1 LASNSGQIAQQK
13 GTLWIGINLNQA
25 VTIGW
30 RTKPGTMLS
39 IGLKLQHHC
48 INGLLP
54 LLVAALT
61 MPQAETRTAFLFR
74 MEPHRGTLALQKLPL
89 ADKGIGPAGFAFSW
103 IWRDEG
109 CFSNPG

>member
-1 LASNSGQIAQQK
+1 MVAGFQVIMSGRFWVFTEA
-13 GTLWIGINLNQA
+13 
-25 VTIGW
+25 
-30 RTKPGTMLS
+30 

-48 INGLLP
+48 IDGLLP

-74 MEPHRGTLALQKLPL
+74 MEPHRGTPALQKLPL

-103 IWRDEG
+103 I
-109 CFSNPG
+109 

>member
-1 LASNSGQIAQQK
+1 MAQQE

-25 VTIGW
+25 VTIVW

-48 INGLLP
+48 IDGLLP
-54 LLVAALT
+54 LLVAL
-61 MPQAETRTAFLFR
+61 PECPRRKETEFLFR
-74 MEPHRGTLALQKLPL
+74 MAPHRGTPALQKLPL

-103 IWRDEG
+103 IWRDEVG
-109 CFSNPG
+109 FSNPG

>member
-1 LASNSGQIAQQK
+1 VLLQSLQLIEFIRGCIFGPYEIAQQK

-25 VTIGW
+25 VTIVW

-54 LLVAALT
+54 LLVAVFR
-61 MPQAETRTAFLFR
+61 MPQGADQTEFLFR
-74 MEPHRGTLALQKLPL
+74 MEPHRGTPL
-89 ADKGIGPAGFAFSW
+89 S
-103 IWRDEG
+103 
-109 CFSNPG
+109 

>member
-1 LASNSGQIAQQK
+1 MAQQE

-25 VTIGW
+25 VTIVW

-48 INGLLP
+48 IDGLLP
-54 LLVAALT
+54 LLVAL
-61 MPQAETRTAFLFR
+61 PECPRRKETEFLFR
-74 MEPHRGTLALQKLPL
+74 MAPHRGTPALQKLPL

-103 IWRDEG
+103 I
-109 CFSNPG
+109 